1 MNRYLTLLL
10 FVALWLV
17 GFGLAASSATTHGMM
32 QAYAI
37 TMAIALC
44 FVVFMQVRNARTKLL
59 SCYTVGTLTPIWFL
73 YLEAIFPGGDC
84 WLLPPQQ
91 VVHAMSYAAFFL
103 LVFNAAYVARPPR
116 FVIRFHERNFLR
128 TVSPVIFPMVGIALT
143 VITFIAVLARYG
155 WDWEH
160 TKNVYLAGRAAGS
173 GLIRRGGIGGWE
185 VFMQPLDFMCASVP
199 TIAALSWVRFPRE
212 RMAPLLMRVAV
223 SLCAAFL
230 VFVMFLGGSR
240 GNMAVYLAGPAAI
253 WLFFG
258 RSVVGRVP
266 HLVIT
271 VLLMLGLLGIWEY
284 QKQKRMYLLED
295 VESVSDILEQTT
307 FDPSK
312 THRDNNLYIMT
323 LYVMYMPEIYPFKG
337 YDEFFGILCMPIPR
351 VLWPGKPKGIQAN
364 KATFATATGPV
375 TRGPIKMGTASLSA
389 SIVNDGY
396 YTHHYFGIALY
407 AAIFGLLAS
416 FWDYIGQRRLV
427 SSKLYFVLNSAWLF
441 WMLWG
446 FRSAFAFI
454 TGMYPVLGAYLLCYV
469 ASKAGVRIKAQH
481 GGGRRAFTPLGSAL
495 PAVPKS
501 GT

>member
-1 MNRYLTLLL
+1 MSRFLTLLL
-10 FVALWLV
+10 FLTLWLGGV
-17 GFGLAASSATTHGMM
+17 GLAASAATTHGTM

-37 TMAIALC
+37 TMSVALC
-44 FVVFMQVRNARTKLL
+44 FVVFMQVRKTRAMLL

-84 WLLPPQQ
+84 WLLPPQH

-103 LVFNAAYVARPPR
+103 LVFNAAYIARPPS
-116 FVIRFHERNFLR
+116 FVIQFHERNFLR
-128 TVSPVIFPMVGIALT
+128 TVSPVMLPMVGIVLT
-143 VITFIAVLARYG
+143 AVTFIAVLARYG

-173 GLIRRGGIGGWE
+173 GLIRRGGVGGWE

-212 RMAPLLMRVAV
+212 RIAPLVMRVVV

-258 RSVVGRVP
+258 RSVVGRIP

-271 VLLMLGLLGIWEY
+271 AFLALALLGIWEY
-284 QKQKRMYLLED
+284 QKQKRMYLLEG
-295 VESVSDILEQTT
+295 VESVADIVEQTT

-323 LYVMYMPEIYPFKG
+323 LYVMYMPDVYPFKG

-364 KATFATATGPV
+364 KTTFSTPTGPV
-375 TRGPIKMGTASLSA
+375 TRGPVKMGTASLSA

-407 AAIFGLLAS
+407 ATIFGLLAS
-416 FWDYIGQRRLV
+416 FWDYIGQRRLL
-427 SSKLYFVLNSAWLF
+427 SSKLYFILNSAWLF

-454 TGMYPVLGAYLLCYV
+454 TGMYPVLGAYLLCY
-469 ASKAGVRIKAQH
+469 AAAKAGMPIKTQ
-481 GGGRRAFTPLGSAL
+481 GRGKQLRPTPSRSAL
-495 PAVPKS
+495 SPDSAI